1 MRVKSKNYAGSQFRK
16 AGEALDPVK
25 RQQVYDAALVAAK
38 DAFGDRYEIIENNG
52 RIDLGAK
59 LDMPGL
65 SPQQYAISQIMK
77 ADKVASGNE
86 FNRSYNLEPD
96 SINAALLQGAQFG
109 IFGKP
114 TIGKII
120 GGGGAE
126 TGRWA
131 DKVVQEKFAQ
141 TGQEMGSGVDSITG
155 AYLASD
161 DYDMGHIYA
170 GNNYAKKK
178 SHPRNTRVESK
189 HENRGYQNYEGDQ
202 LLDVTE
208 RRLYGGTAIKL
219 GKQGSTLDQR
229 QRIAAE
235 ARMRNGRINKA
246 ALDRAYSELGTPRI
260 HDLQDMLAMQ
270 SVLDRVPPEQQ
281 AQVMIDLGMATAD
294 QIL

>member
-16 AGEALDPVK
+16 AGEALDPTK
-25 RQQVYDAALVAAK
+25 RQQVYDDALVAAK

-52 RIDLGAK
+52 RIELGAK

-96 SINAALLQGAQFG
+96 SINAALLAGAQFG

-120 GGGGAE
+120 SGGGAE

-141 TGQEMGSGVDSITG
+141 TGQEMGSGIDSITG
-155 AYLASD
+155 GYLASD

-235 ARMRNGRINKA
+235 ARMRNGRINRA
-246 ALDRAYSELGTPRI
+246 ALDRAYSDLGTSKI
-260 HDLQDMLAMQ
+260 NKLQDMLALQ
-270 SVLDRVPPEQQ
+270 SVLDRVPVEQQ

>member
-1 MRVKSKNYAGSQFRK
+1 MKESRRVHRKNDTGTKFGK
-16 AGEALDPVK
+16 AGEAVDPTK
-25 RQQVYDAALVAAK
+25 RRRIYDAALIAAK

-65 SPQQYAISQIMK
+65 SPQQYAISQILK

-96 SINAALLQGAQFG
+96 GTHAALLQGAQFG

-114 TIGKII
+114 TINKII

-141 TGQEMGSGVDSITG
+141 TGQEMGSGIDSITG
-155 AYLASD
+155 GYLASD

-170 GNNYAKKK
+170 GKNYAKKK
-178 SHPRNTRVESK
+178 SFPCNTRVESK
-189 HENRGYQNYEGDQ
+189 HENSGYQNYEGDE
-202 LLDVTE
+202 LLDLAE
-208 RRLYGGTAIKL
+208 RRL
-219 GKQGSTLDQR
+219 
-229 QRIAAE
+229 
-235 ARMRNGRINKA
+235 
-246 ALDRAYSELGTPRI
+246 
-260 HDLQDMLAMQ
+260 
-270 SVLDRVPPEQQ
+270 
-281 AQVMIDLGMATAD
+281 
-294 QIL
+294 